1 MDKTIFDMCNVPDKI
16 LQQLQ
21 TDIAEIKVALLGNEY
36 NPTAGLL
43 YRTSELE
50 KEYICLKNQLE
61 LQQSKFNRIVWTGI
75 GVGTGVG
82 FLWMIITQVLDKL
95 IIFAQ

>member
-1 MDKTIFDMCNVPDKI
+1 MVKEIKEMCNIPDKI

-21 TDIAEIKVALLGNEY
+21 IDIAEIKVALLGNEY

-50 KEYICLKNQLE
+50 KEYLCLKRELE

-82 FLWMIITQVLDKL
+82 FLWMIVTQVLDKL
-95 IIFAQ
+95 LIFAQ

>member
-43 YRTSELE
+43 HRTSELE
-50 KEYICLKNQLE
+50 KEYICLKNKLE

-95 IIFAQ
+95 LIFAQ

>member
-1 MDKTIFDMCNVPDKI
+1 MGKDIFDMCNVPDKI

-43 YRTSELE
+43 HRTSELE
-50 KEYICLKNQLE
+50 KEYVCLKKQLE

>member
-21 TDIAEIKVALLGNEY
+21 VDIAEIKVALLGNEY
-36 NPTAGLL
+36 NPTSGLL

-50 KEYICLKNQLE
+50 KEYLGLKRELE

-82 FLWMIITQVLDKL
+82 FLWMIVTQVLDKL
-95 IIFAQ
+95 LIFAQ